1 MPNPI
6 LLDAMM
12 PDTDGFEVGH
22 ILRNDPELT
31 TIRVVMGFDGD
42 GHSTGRTSRAGHGGT
57 RVTGDLLN
65 KPFSPVKLYYPARSK
80 KIKKIDLQSYWTVCQ
95 NLFINSS
102 LIFH

>member
-1 MPNPI
+1 
-6 LLDAMM
+6 M

-31 TIRVVMGFDGD
+31 PIPVVMGCD

-65 KPFSPVKLYYPARSK
+65 KPFSPVKHLLPSTQQKNKKDRFTKLLDCMSK
-80 KIKKIDLQSYWTVCQ
+80 S
-95 NLFINSS
+95 
-102 LIFH
+102 FH